1 MDIPNFTPAFVEGGG
16 FHARAF
22 NDNGDRTVDVPLASR
37 ILVALQDPL
46 ARRRMT
52 RLLRAQGFRAIAL
65 DEPLAAWSMV
75 VENAS
80 PRLSG
85 FDFVICGG
93 FRSDC
98 DLHMPRAPGAGLQ

>member
-1 MDIPNFTPAFVEGGG
+1 METPRFTPALLEDRD

-65 DEPLAAWSMV
+65 DEPVAAWSML
-75 VENAS
+75 VEHAY
-80 PRLSG
+80 
-85 FDFVICGG
+85 
-93 FRSDC
+93 
-98 DLHMPRAPGAGLQ
+98 